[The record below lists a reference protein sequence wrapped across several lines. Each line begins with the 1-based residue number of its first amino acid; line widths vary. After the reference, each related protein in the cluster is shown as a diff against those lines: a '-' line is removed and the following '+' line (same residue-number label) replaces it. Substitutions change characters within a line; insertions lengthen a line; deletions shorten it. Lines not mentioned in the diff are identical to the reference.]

1 MTELKVVELF
11 TDGACR
17 GNPGPGGWGVLMRA
31 GTNEKRLHG
40 GEWETTNNRMELKAA
55 IEGLKALNKPCN
67 VRLTTDS
74 QYVRQ
79 GILNWLA
86 NWKKNGWKT
95 AAKKPVKNVDLW
107 KELDEQSARHS
118 VEWLWVK
125 GHSGHRENEIADDL
139 ANHGIDQL
147 ERAPCGK

>member
-1 MTELKVVELF
+1 MAEPHSVELF

-17 GNPGPGGWGVLMRA
+17 GNPGPGGWGVLLRS
-31 GTNEKRLHG
+31 GSTEKQLYG
-40 GEWETTNNRMELKAA
+40 GEKDTTNNRMELQAA
-55 IEGLKALNKPCN
+55 IEGLKALKKPCN

-95 AAKKPVKNVDLW
+95 AGKKPVKNVDLW
-107 KELDEQSARHS
+107 KELDAQGARHT

-125 GHSGHRENEIADDL
+125 GHSGHRENEIADQL
-139 ANHGIDQL
+139 ANRGIDEL
-147 ERAPCGK
+147 ERV